1 MDSVE
6 IESSLRIPAGR
17 HDYPPEKV
25 AELQRE
31 RLVRAI
37 IACSAKRGYQATT
50 IADIVALAKTSRS
63 AFYEH
68 FESKEACFL
77 AAYAEMSATMQEVVV
92 ASGLEAPTWHEA
104 LDIGL
109 ATYFEWFRERP
120 DQARAFLV
128 EIRTV
133 GPEALKA
140 RAEVLERMSGRLK
153 LLGLRARHEDPSLP
167 ELDDVAYA
175 SIIITA
181 DELAHEH
188 VRRGRAARLG
198 ELVAPVQYLAR
209 LVFAGADASRL
220 TPPARAAS

>member
-31 RLVRAI
+31 RLQRAI

-77 AAYAEMSATMQEVVV
+77 AAYSQMSAAMQKTVV
-92 ASGLEAPTWHEA
+92 ASGVDAPSWGDA

-109 ATYFEWFRERP
+109 RTYFMWFQERQ
-120 DQARAFLV
+120 DQAAAFLM

-133 GPEALKA
+133 GPAALDA
-140 RAEVLERMSGRLK
+140 RAKVLERMSGRLK
-153 LLGLRARHEDPSLP
+153 
-167 ELDDVAYA
+167 
-175 SIIITA
+175 
-181 DELAHEH
+181 
-188 VRRGRAARLG
+188 
-198 ELVAPVQYLAR
+198 
-209 LVFAGADASRL
+209 
-220 TPPARAAS
+220 

>member
-1 MDSVE
+1 VDSVE
-6 IESSLRIPAGR
+6 IDTSLRIPAGR
-17 HDYPPEKV
+17 HSYPPEKV

-77 AAYAEMSATMQEVVV
+77 DAYAQMSATMQDVVV
-92 ASGLEAPTWHEA
+92 SSGLDAPSWQEA
-104 LDIGL
+104 LDVGL

-120 DQARAFLV
+120 DQAAAFLV

-133 GPEALKA
+133 GPEALEA
-140 RAEVLERMSGRLK
+140 RAKVLERMSGRLK
-153 LLGLRARHEDPSLP
+153 LLGLRAREEDASLP

-188 VRRGRAARLG
+188 VRRGRAAHLG

-209 LVFAGADASRL
+209 LVFAGASAP
-220 TPPARAAS
+220 PPARAAS

>member
-17 HDYPPEKV
+17 HAYPPEKV

-37 IACSAKRGYQATT
+37 IACSARRGYQATT
-50 IADIVALAKTSRS
+50 IADIVGLAKTSRS
-63 AFYEH
+63 AFYDH

-77 AAYAEMSATMQEVVV
+77 EAYTQMSATMQEVVV
-92 ASGLEAPTWHEA
+92 ASGLEAPTWQEA

-120 DQARAFLV
+120 DQAAAFLV

-133 GPEALKA
+133 GPEALEA
-140 RAEVLERMSGRLK
+140 RAKVLERMSGRLK
-153 LLGLRARHEDPSLP
+153 LLGMRAREEDPSLP
-167 ELDDVAYA
+167 ELEDVAYA
-175 SIIITA
+175 SIIVTA

-188 VRRGRAARLG
+188 VRRGRASRLG
-198 ELVAPVQYLAR
+198 ELVAPVQWLAR
-209 LVFAGADASRL
+209 LVFAGAV
-220 TPPARAAS
+220 PG

>member
-1 MDSVE
+1 M
-6 IESSLRIPAGR
+6 
-17 HDYPPEKV
+17 

-37 IACSAKRGYQATT
+37 IACSAKRGYQSTT
-50 IADIVALAKTSRS
+50 IADIVAVAKTSRS

-77 AAYAEMSATMQEVVV
+77 AAYAQMSKTMQDVVV
-92 ASGLEAPTWHEA
+92 ASGLDAPTWQEA

-140 RAEVLERMSGRLK
+140 RAKVLERMSGRLK
-153 LLGLRARHEDPSLP
+153 LLGLRAREEDPSLP

-188 VRRGRAARLG
+188 VRRGRGKRLG
-198 ELVAPVQYLAR
+198 ELTAPVQWLAR
-209 LVFAGADASRL
+209 LVFAGSV
-220 TPPARAAS
+220 PG